1 MFHACEDNAKNKA
14 ATDAPGAREL
24 ARWSYII
31 STVGIVFGIV
41 VWIYIYNSGFQTL
54 LTTDPYSPQA

>member
-1 MFHACEDNAKNKA
+1 MFHACEGRANNKA

-24 ARWSYII
+24 ARWSYIV

-41 VWIYIYNSGFQTL
+41 AWIYFYIHYKSQWAENSL
-54 LTTDPYSPQA
+54 H